1 MHAEIDGQRLN
12 DLDLMSQLVTLYMAG
27 HEPTSVLI
35 GNGTLALTRHPDQME
50 MLRNDRSLL
59 LNAISELL
67 RFDGPNQF
75 TRRIT
80 TRPTTLGGVELPA
93 GAVAYAGLASAN
105 RDPRFWGDD
114 SEQVRVDRANASK
127 HLQFGAGPT
136 PVWARIW
143 PGFRPRW
150 PSPPSSIGSTVLE
163 VTGQP
168 VAATRMFLR
177 GLTSLPVRATIAP
190 R

>member
-1 MHAEIDGQRLN
+1 MR
-12 DLDLMSQLVTLYMAG
+12 Y
-27 HEPTSVLI
+27 
-35 GNGTLALTRHPDQME
+35 
-50 MLRNDRSLL
+50 
-59 LNAISELL
+59 
-67 RFDGPNQF
+67 DGPNQF

-127 HLQFGAGPT
+127 HLQFGAGPHACLGSHL
-136 PVWARIW
+136 ARLQAEVAFTAILDRLD
-143 PGFRPRW
+143 G
-150 PSPPSSIGSTVLE
+150 LE